1 MCAKIYCP
9 NCCSEVKLPE
19 SSSVGIGMTISKE
32 SRGNYTLP
40 LEVVRNNN
48 VTGNNNNVEKK
59 ENNTMINDN
68 MNRMNT
74 GMNGFDI
81 EELAKMVAAQLSA
94 NAKQNA
100 QEQRYS
106 APVNV
111 STPIKA
117 TSPVKA
123 DVGNLENSTEV
134 DRNHWSENSAFYG
147 KEICGYA
154 YNPYMI
160 RRFLPAQFEQLM
172 RKYNYNVH
180 KGITKE
186 YPYMYSIKYT
196 LEEVRKLAMLEKR
209 DKIAFEERKY
219 VFQIYQCRN
228 IFVKYLDDV
237 IEKLWNDADEF
248 VRCNKV
254 GKEYWTG
261 IKGYGW
267 VNCGKVGETIVR
279 HKVVKTLETS
289 DKFKEI
295 LKYLNDLKEKIDN
308 RYHSSYADLYKWMNE
323 RPLINV
329 PAETKKS
336 RDFMDCFI
344 RAGAYYTL
352 KQKLMFYPSV
362 TLKGYSGRGGVELL
376 RKYLVKHTDGYV
388 IYAMLKEVIGVR

>member
-1 MCAKIYCP
+1 MARVYCP
-9 NCCSEVKLPE
+9 RCKSEIILPE
-19 SSSVGIGMTISKE
+19 KSSTVVGRTISKE
-32 SRGNYTLP
+32 TPGSYALP
-40 LEVVRNNN
+40 LENTNQNN
-48 VTGNNNNVEKK
+48 K
-59 ENNTMINDN
+59 EREN
-68 MNRMNT
+68 MNMNS
-74 GMNGFDI
+74 NFDI

-111 STPIKA
+111 TTPVKA
-117 TSPVKA
+117 ASPVKA

-134 DRNHWSENSAFYG
+134 DRNHWAENSAFYG

-209 DKIAFEERKY
+209 DKIAFEERKH
-219 VFQIYQCRN
+219 VFQINQCRN

-254 GKEYWTG
+254 GKEYWAG

-267 VNCGKVGETIVR
+267 VKCGKVGETIVR

-295 LKYLNDLKEKIDN
+295 LKDLNDLKEKIDN
-308 RYHSSYADLYKWMNE
+308 RYHLSYADLYKWMNE

-336 RDFMDCFI
+336 MDFMDCFI
-344 RAGAYYTL
+344 KAGAYYTL
-352 KQKLMFYPSV
+352 KQKLMFDSRV
-362 TLKGYSGRGGVELL
+362 SFKGVSGRKAVELL
-376 RKYLVKHTDGYV
+376 RHYLMRRTEGYV
-388 IYAMLKEVIGVR
+388 IYAMLKEVMGVR